1 MEKCGQKVGGW
12 SKGMAERGERL
23 ADRPLSYKRAMER
36 MRVLWKEGTVIYS
49 PHALKRMRE
58 RKIDAPDVEQLVKYG
73 HVVSHRK
80 SSQVWRYT
88 VAGFSVDG
96 ERISCAVE
104 INGTLIIVTVMD

>member
-1 MEKCGQKVGGW
+1 MAGKV
-12 SKGMAERGERL
+12 ARL
-23 ADRPLSYKRAMER
+23 EDRPLSYKRAMER

-58 RKIDAPDVEQLVKYG
+58 RKIDASDVEHVVRYG

-80 SSQVWRYT
+80 PSQVWRYT
-88 VAGFSVDG
+88 VAGLSVDG

-104 INGTLIIVTVMD
+104 INGTLIIVTVID